1 MGVVEI
7 NNPNDIIKLL
17 KAKRLSPRN
26 AIRLYCHMRTMVVL
40 EFSDDEQPTIN
51 DVINQIEL
59 LEQLHKPLSF
69 WQKQQAFS
77 IKDIFKFNLN

>member
-1 MGVVEI
+1 MEI
-7 NNPNDIIKLL
+7 ELSTPNDIVKLL
-17 KAKRLSPRN
+17 KAKRITPRN

-40 EFSDDEQPTIN
+40 EFSAAEQPTIN

-59 LEQLHKPLSF
+59 LEQLDKPLSF

-77 IKDIFKFNLN
+77 IKDIFNINLN